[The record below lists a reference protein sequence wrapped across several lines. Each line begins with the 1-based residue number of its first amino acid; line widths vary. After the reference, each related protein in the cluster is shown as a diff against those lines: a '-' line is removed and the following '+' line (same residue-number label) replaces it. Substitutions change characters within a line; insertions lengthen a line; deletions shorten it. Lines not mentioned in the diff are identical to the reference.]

1 MWNDDMMMALLDVT
15 GEHTASPLRMTPDQE
30 DFDPA
35 EPLEA
40 YPDDATMDVVSF
52 MMLHDRI

>member
-1 MWNDDMMMALLDVT
+1 MWNDTMLMALLDVT
-15 GEHTASPLRMTPDQE
+15 GEHIAPLRLSPDQN

-52 MMLHDRI
+52 MMLHDRA